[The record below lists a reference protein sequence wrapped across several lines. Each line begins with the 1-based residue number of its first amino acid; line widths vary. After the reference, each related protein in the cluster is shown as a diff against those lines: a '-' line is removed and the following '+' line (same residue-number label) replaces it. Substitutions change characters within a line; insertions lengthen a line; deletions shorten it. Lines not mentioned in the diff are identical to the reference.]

1 MLLSSNNL
9 IKIQSIFKITIKNK
23 EIEEQ
28 KIICFFL
35 LNIANIKADNK
46 IITEKILIKA
56 LKIDADKKKIKYFF
70 F

>member
-35 LNIANIKADNK
+35 QNIANIKADNK